1 MVKEMQ
7 HVTITCK
14 SVIEITATDLLRLTS
29 PDHTNKTK
37 DPAEIP
43 WFTKTFILIVN
54 ETNNFYAY
62 VTPRVHILPQL
73 VGAGLEPG
81 IPVREAGALTSN
93 AKGYSL

>member
-1 MVKEMQ
+1 MFWRQSVSLQRYGDVKTPTPGFDFEA
-7 HVTITCK
+7 C
-14 SVIEITATDLLRLTS
+14 
-29 PDHTNKTK
+29 
-37 DPAEIP
+37 
-43 WFTKTFILIVN
+43 
-54 ETNNFYAY
+54 